1 MVARP
6 MRSRFIR
13 CKTMSGIYTCPE
25 IQGALADATS
35 TLALEYGDVG
45 QLNVI
50 VRIMQT
56 AFSSRYGE
64 SWNNNQCRSMLSLP
78 STQLMIASYNNEP
91 CGFTISR
98 DIAGEE
104 ELLMIAVDPQCQN
117 KGIGL
122 ILLKQLIADA
132 TNNSVAA
139 VFLEVRSNNPAQN
152 LYERLGFQK
161 IGLRKAYYTGERKEK
176 FDAITYRKTL

>member
-1 MVARP
+1 MAARP

-13 CKTMSGIYTCPE
+13 CKTMPEIYPCPE
-25 IQGALADATS
+25 NQGTLADPAA
-35 TLALEYGDVG
+35 TLALEYGDIG
-45 QLNVI
+45 QLNI
-50 VRIMQT
+50 VMRIMQT
-56 AFSSRYGE
+56 AFSTRYGE
-64 SWNNNQCRSMLSLP
+64 PWNNNQCRSMLSLP
-78 STQLMIASYNNEP
+78 GTQLIIASYNNEP

-98 DIAGEE
+98 SVAGEE
-104 ELLMIAVDPQCQN
+104 ELLMIAVDPQYQN

-132 TNNSVAA
+132 ANNSVAA

-161 IGLRKAYYTGERKEK
+161 IGLRRAYYTGEGKEK
-176 FDAITYRKTL
+176 FDAITYRKSL

>member
-1 MVARP
+1 M
-6 MRSRFIR
+6 
-13 CKTMSGIYTCPE
+13 PE
-25 IQGALADATS
+25 THPSLCNQGNLTDPATS
-35 TLALEYGDVG
+35 LVLENGHIG
-45 QLNVI
+45 QLAI
-50 VRIMQT
+50 VMQIMQS

-78 STQLMIASYNNEP
+78 GTQLIIASYDNEP

-98 DIAGEE
+98 NIAGEE
-104 ELLMIAVDPQCQN
+104 ELLMIAVDPQYQN

-132 TNNSVAA
+132 AKNKVAA

-161 IGLRKAYYTGERKEK
+161 IGIRRAYYTGEGKQK
-176 FDAITYRKTL
+176 FDAITYRKSL